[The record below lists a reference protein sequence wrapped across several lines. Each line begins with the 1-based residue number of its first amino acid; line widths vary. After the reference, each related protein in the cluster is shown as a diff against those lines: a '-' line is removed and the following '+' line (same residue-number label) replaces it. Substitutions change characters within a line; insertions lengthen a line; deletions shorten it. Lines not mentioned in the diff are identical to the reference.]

1 MRLIDAD
8 ALLDKQ
14 ECLFMKRHILF
25 QGVTAYTIESA
36 PTIDP
41 ETLPIVKELREQ
53 LARVTTERDKAL
65 RHEHLDELKLC
76 LESSRDINLVY
87 IPRSLAEKVAAES
100 MNLEN
105 ALSKVTAERDALAA
119 NSRSAMYGEWIGTA
133 DGYAD
138 GELVY
143 DMWECSECGHE
154 EETDD
159 PDMLPHYC
167 PDCGADMRG
176 KKVQDDTDEKQFPKE
191 CEDCTHCE
199 VCGMVYADKGE
210 PCAFKEKAN
219 E

>member
-1 MRLIDAD
+1 
-8 ALLDKQ
+8 
-14 ECLFMKRHILF
+14 
-25 QGVTAYTIESA
+25 
-36 PTIDP
+36 
-41 ETLPIVKELREQ
+41 
-53 LARVTTERDKAL
+53 
-65 RHEHLDELKLC
+65 
-76 LESSRDINLVY
+76 
-87 IPRSLAEKVAAES
+87 

-167 PDCGADMRG
+167 PDCGAEHER
-176 KKVQDDTDEKQFPKE
+176 KE
-191 CEDCTHCE
+191 
-199 VCGMVYADKGE
+199 GAGRYR
-210 PCAFKEKAN
+210 
-219 E
+219 